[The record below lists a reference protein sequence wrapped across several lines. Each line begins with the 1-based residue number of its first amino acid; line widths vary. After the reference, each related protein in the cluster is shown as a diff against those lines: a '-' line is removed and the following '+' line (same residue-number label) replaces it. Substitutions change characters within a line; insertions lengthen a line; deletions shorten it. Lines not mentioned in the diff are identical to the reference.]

1 MIWRIG
7 IGALLV
13 WVLGFIWFAGWLPGP
28 APMERT
34 DAVIVPTGGPGR
46 IARGLEVVQTD
57 SADTLLVTGVDPE
70 VKPGEFSAE
79 FDVPQDVME
88 CCVTLGFSA
97 TDTRGNAQE
106 TRDWAEENGIAS
118 LRLVTSDWHMRRASV
133 ELRRALPD
141 EVRLIED
148 AVRSEPSLWMLF
160 VEYHKWLVS
169 STVGPLFS

>member
-7 IGALLV
+7 LGLLLV
-13 WVLGFIWFAGWLPGP
+13 WVLGFIWFAGWLPEP

-46 IARGLEVVQTD
+46 IARGLDVVQTD
-57 SADTLLVTGVDPE
+57 SADTLLVTGVDRE
-70 VKPGEFSAE
+70 VKPGEFAAQFE
-79 FDVPQDVME
+79 VPDDVME
-88 CCVTLGFSA
+88 CCVTLGFAA

-106 TRDWAEENGIAS
+106 TKEWAQQNDIRS
-118 LRLVTSDWHMRRASV
+118 LRLVTSDWHMRRAAI
-133 ELRRALPD
+133 ELKRELPD
-141 EVRLIED
+141 HVKVVED

-169 STVGPLFS
+169 RTVGPLFS